1 MVQKESFAADLQ
13 SVRHSKRIPSQSN
26 LLRLSPI
33 LVEDILRVLCVAAE
47 QAPLYYSAQCAADL
61 GSHAPAIRCFRVN
74 PTTSSQLMGDLPL
87 HRVNPPQMPFVTTGV
102 DYTGAI
108 ELRAARIRGSSTYK
122 GYIAVFICLETKAV
136 HLELVTGLTTEHF
149 LLAFERFTGRRGM
162 VQDLYSDNG
171 TNFVG
176 ADSQLKGLVKQFRDD
191 YETLIAP
198 KWSQLRL
205 TWHFSPPQSPNFGAL
220 LEANVKSVKHHLKRV
235 IADRRLTYEEMTTVL
250 VSIEACLN
258 SRPQYA
264 DDLDV
269 LTPAHFL
276 IGDSMFAPTEYQP
289 ASSKFRE
296 QFLLWQSMLR
306 HFWDGWSR
314 DWLGSLQQ
322 RPKWSQS
329 SENLRLDEFVLVKD
343 DRFPTSQWLLRRIID
358 LHPGQ
363 QGQLKRSV
371 AKI

>member
-1 MVQKESFAADLQ
+1 
-13 SVRHSKRIPSQSN
+13 
-26 LLRLSPI
+26 
-33 LVEDILRVLCVAAE
+33 
-47 QAPLYYSAQCAADL
+47 
-61 GSHAPAIRCFRVN
+61 
-74 PTTSSQLMGDLPL
+74 MGDLPL

-205 TWHFSPPQSPNFGAL
+205 TWHFSPPHVAYSRETHSLRTRLRNVNLKPQFSIFNNFRDIRVHTYDFLKFVGV
-220 LEANVKSVKHHLKRV
+220 AN
-235 IADRRLTYEEMTTVL
+235 
-250 VSIEACLN
+250 
-258 SRPQYA
+258 
-264 DDLDV
+264 
-269 LTPAHFL
+269 F
-276 IGDSMFAPTEYQP
+276 F
-289 ASSKFRE
+289 
-296 QFLLWQSMLR
+296 
-306 HFWDGWSR
+306 
-314 DWLGSLQQ
+314 
-322 RPKWSQS
+322 
-329 SENLRLDEFVLVKD
+329 
-343 DRFPTSQWLLRRIID
+343 
-358 LHPGQ
+358 
-363 QGQLKRSV
+363 
-371 AKI
+371 